1 MRYDKA
7 ENDGKALSLSMPKRL
22 GDSNIAKTNQVK
34 SSIENVCCEIR
45 TYQSEKKN
53 FIYGIFFC
61 VESDL
66 SEKNRLFIVSL
77 YIYKSTWSSQLTFL
91 RATVAVVTPTFL
103 IFTSSGHSLSL
114 FMLQQ

>member
-7 ENDGKALSLSMPKRL
+7 GNDGKALSLSMPKRL

-34 SSIENVCCEIR
+34 SSIENFCCEIR
-45 TYQSEKKN
+45 LSVRKKD
-53 FIYGIFFC
+53 FLYEIFFR

-66 SEKNRLFIVSL
+66 SGNKRLFIVSL

-103 IFTSSGHSLSL
+103 IFTSSGHSLNL